1 MPSAPKPAA
10 IKKFATKVRRRIG
23 RVFAR
28 NWVHSVDGALG
39 PPPSPPPTTPP
50 PPPQPSTSPALAA
63 PLSSSVHTVGTDPT
77 ITSSTT
83 SELGETL
90 FASLDVKEEPPSP
103 LVAGVDEIVVLP
115 EDLEASN
122 PTILTSVSDI
132 SAEATAMEDPTTF
145 STPPTDAL
153 TTQEAEGTVEEES
166 PLDLTSPP
174 PPSHLNLQ
182 YDTPD
187 PGAFLIDD
195 PDDPVSD
202 DDQHTTP
209 VLSSHHHPSELSI
222 ASAEISLAQSLSQD
236 QSQLSP
242 VVSSPLSSAN
252 IHKDVPAPPPP
263 ASSDEEEVPE
273 LYLPGLIIPTMF
285 LPIPNVRRS
294 FSFHLTWWLSKSLM
308 YYSRIR

>member
-10 IKKFATKVRRRIG
+10 IKKFATKVGRRIR
-23 RVFAR
+23 RVFGR
-28 NWVHSVDGALG
+28 DSVHSTDGALG
-39 PPPSPPPTTPP
+39 PPPSSPSTTPP
-50 PPPQPSTSPALAA
+50 PPPPSSTSPVLAE
-63 PLSSSVHTVGTDPT
+63 PLSSAGTDLT
-77 ITSSTT
+77 ITSSG
-83 SELGETL
+83 SESSESVETET

-103 LVAGVDEIVVLP
+103 LVAAVDELVVLP
-115 EDLEASN
+115 EDIETSD

-132 SAEATAMEDPTTF
+132 SLEAVAMEESTTF
-145 STPPTDAL
+145 P
-153 TTQEAEGTVEEES
+153 TQEAEGTVEEES
-166 PLDLTSPP
+166 LSDLSSPP

-182 YDTPD
+182 YDVPD

-209 VLSSHHHPSELSI
+209 VLSSHAIHDHPSELSI

-236 QSQLSP
+236 QPQLSP

-263 ASSDEEEVPE
+263 ASSDEEDVPE